1 VPHLP
6 PVGAGDL
13 TAKNLK
19 VTLVLQAA
27 EVAAF
32 PCPNTARITLSIRL
46 PDRTVTVDLA
56 AKSVRRAQ
64 AAIREY
70 GTEVA
75 CILQGRLGAGD
86 VILEAGLSAQPKA
99 AKTPKPEAA

>member
-1 VPHLP
+1 MHT
-6 PVGAGDL
+6 L
-13 TAKNLK
+13 TAKSLK
-19 VTLVLQAA
+19 VTLVLQPS
-27 EVAAF
+27 EVLAF
-32 PCPNTARITLSIRL
+32 CCPDTARVVLSIRL
-46 PDRTVTVDLA
+46 PDRTVTVDIA

-64 AAIREY
+64 TAIREY